1 MKGKQQM
8 PELEHVFSPVK
19 VAGLELANRIL
30 MPAMHLNMAPDGFM
44 SDGLIDF
51 YEERAK
57 AGPGP
62 GLMILGGCYTERRGM
77 GTPSMVAI
85 DDDKYIPGLQRFTE
99 RIHKHSQPVAAQLY
113 HSGRYAFSF
122 LSGEQPV
129 SCSAVASKFN
139 PEVPRELTPEE
150 IIEVEL
156 NYGHAARRAVE
167 AGFDAVEL
175 IVCGGYIVN
184 QFLSPLVN
192 RRTDRYGGD
201 IDARMTFM
209 REVIAAI
216 REEIGPGFPFICR
229 LSGSDFVEGSHTLE
243 ETKVVAAEM
252 ERCGVDMISVTGGW
266 HETRV
271 PQITMNVPRGAF
283 VYLAEGIRESVESIP
298 VACCNRINDPALAER
313 ILADDRADIVG
324 MARAFLAD
332 PNFLRKAYER
342 RLEDIRT
349 CVACNQG
356 CFDHVLLLQPISCT
370 LNPRVN
376 RERETELSP
385 ASEKKTVLVA
395 GGGPA
400 GMEVAW
406 VAAHRGHRVILC
418 EESSKLGGQGNLAA
432 VPPGREEWA
441 EMVRYLTRQ
450 LDNKGVEVR
459 LDTPV
464 TVELVRELSPDA
476 LVAATGARQLIPR
489 IEGIEGDNVVNAWDI
504 LTRIA
509 ETGRKVVVVGGG
521 AVGVETASLLAEEGR
536 EVTVVEMMD
545 RCGADIG
552 QSSRWV
558 ILKDAAAA
566 GVKMVE
572 SCRVSKIIPEG
583 VVAEAGGEERVFAA
597 DTVVIAVGSRPEDGL
612 RERLVEEGML
622 EGIEFYS
629 LGDCVKPRKAYEA
642 IHEGF
647 EVGRSI

>member
-1 MKGKQQM
+1 M
-8 PELEHVFSPVK
+8 PGFEHVFTSIK
-19 VAGLELANRIL
+19 VAALELKNRIL

-85 DDDKYIPGLQRFTE
+85 DDDKCIPGLRRFTD
-99 RIHKHSQPVAAQLY
+99 RVHKYGQPVAAQLY

-122 LSGEQPV
+122 LTGEQPV
-129 SCSAVASKFN
+129 SASAVPSRFN

-156 NYGHAARRAVE
+156 NYGRAARRAVD

-175 IVCGGYIVN
+175 IVNGGYIVN

-192 RRTDRYGGD
+192 KRTDRYNGD

-209 REVIAAI
+209 REVMAAI
-216 REEIGPGFPFICR
+216 REAIGPEFPFICR
-229 LSGSDFVEGSHTLE
+229 LSGSDFVEGSHTLV

-252 ERCGVDMISVTGGW
+252 ERCGADMISVTGGW

-283 VYLAEGIRESVESIP
+283 VYLAEGIRESVEKIP

-313 ILADDRADIVG
+313 ILTDDRADIVG

-332 PNFLRKAYER
+332 PNILRKAYEGR
-342 RLEDIRT
+342 TEDIRT
-349 CVACNQG
+349 CLACNQG
-356 CFDHVLLLQPISCT
+356 CLDHVFMLKPISCT
-370 LNPRVN
+370 MNPRVN
-376 RERETELSP
+376 RERETELETAP
-385 ASEKKTVLVA
+385 VKKRVLVA

-400 GMEVAW
+400 GMEAAW
-406 VAAHRGHRVILC
+406 VAAHRGHDVVLC
-418 EESSKLGGQGNLAA
+418 EETGELGGQGNLAA
-432 VPPGREEWA
+432 VPPGREEWG
-441 EMVRYLTRQ
+441 EMVRYLKHQ
-450 LDNKGVEVR
+450 LENKQVEVR
-459 LDTPV
+459 LNTPV
-464 TVELVRELSPDA
+464 TPDLLKELGPDA
-476 LVAATGARQLIPR
+476 LVMATGAGQLIPR
-489 IEGIEGDNVVNAWDI
+489 IEGIDGPNVLNAWDV
-504 LTRIA
+504 LTGVA
-509 ETGRKVVVVGGG
+509 VAGHKVVVVGGG
-521 AVGVETASLLAEEGR
+521 AVGVETATFLAEEGR
-536 EVTVVEMMD
+536 DVTVVEMLD

-558 ILKDAAAA
+558 ILKDAASA
-566 GVKMVE
+566 GVKTVR
-572 SCRVSKIIPEG
+572 SCRVSKIIEDG
-583 VVAEAGGEERVFAA
+583 VVTETAEEQRVFPA
-597 DTVVIAVGSRPEDGL
+597 DTVVIAVGSRAEDGL
-612 RERLVEEGML
+612 WKLLADEGML
-622 EGIEFYS
+622 EEIEFHKI
-629 LGDCVKPRKAYEA
+629 GDCVKPRKAYDA

-647 EVGRSI
+647 EVGSRI